1 MARISRQI
9 AIGKVKV
16 GGGAPITVQSMT
28 KTDTRDIPATVAEIK
43 RLEAAGCDIVRLAV
57 PDMEAAKS
65 LGEIKK
71 QVNIPIVSDIH
82 FDYRLALEAIRQGVD
97 GMRINPG
104 NIGSKARI
112 KAVVDAVKE
121 RGIPIRIGVN
131 SGSLEK
137 DILRKHGNPT
147 AEALAESAFRHVEIL
162 EGLDFRDIKISV
174 KLTDVMKMIRA
185 YRIIAERTD
194 YPLHLGVTEAGTI
207 KMGTIKS
214 SVGIGTLLAEGIGD
228 TIRVSLTGDPVEEV
242 YVGIDILRSLG
253 LRKNGIELISCP
265 GCGRLEIDLMK
276 LVKDVEDKIS
286 EIELPR
292 PIKVAILGCVVN
304 GPGEASEADI
314 GIAAL
319 YANLVPDRVL
329 AERIFSKVK
338 TEYELTRVK
347 ILEVTGHKELME
359 NEPVV
364 RRSIDLRNPYVD
376 PLNYIQVEMLRRLRA
391 LSETD
396 SVEGA
401 ALRDVIVVTING
413 IASGLRN
420 TG

>member
-9 AIGKVKV
+9 TIGKVKV

-82 FDYRLALEAIRQGVD
+82 FDYRLALEAIKQGVD

-131 SGSLEK
+131 SGSLER
-137 DILRKHGNPT
+137 DILRKHGSPT

-162 EGLDFRDIKISV
+162 EDLDFRDIKISV
-174 KLTDVMKMIRA
+174 KSTDVMKMIRA

-228 TIRVSLTGDPVEEV
+228 TIRVSLTGDPVEEI
-242 YVGIDILRSLG
+242 YVGIEILRSLG

-276 LVKDVEDKIS
+276 LVKDVEDRIS

-314 GIAAL
+314 GIAGGRGKGML
-319 YANLVPDRVL
+319 YKGGKLVKSFK
-329 AERIFSKVK
+329 E
-338 TEYELTRVK
+338 EEL
-347 ILEVTGHKELME
+347 
-359 NEPVV
+359 
-364 RRSIDLRNPYVD
+364 VD
-376 PLNYIQVEMLRRLRA
+376 QLVEEIEKFA
-391 LSETD
+391 
-396 SVEGA
+396 V
-401 ALRDVIVVTING
+401 N
-413 IASGLRN
+413 
-420 TG
+420 